1 MTPHVPSQHPAPPS
15 TTRSNQTRG
24 LLPAP
29 PPRAHSLLLEPHL
42 QENFLGLLPWR
53 LSGVPSAARPLPSA
67 RSRLSLQE
75 MVQPPE

>member
-15 TTRSNQTRG
+15 TTRSTQTRG
-24 LLPAP
+24 LLSAP

-53 LSGVPSAARPLPSA
+53 LSAVPSTTRPLPSA

-75 MVQPPE
+75 MVHPPE

>member
-15 TTRSNQTRG
+15 TTRLNQTRS

-29 PPRAHSLLLEPHL
+29 APRAHSLLLEPHL

-53 LSGVPSAARPLPSA
+53 LSGVPSASRPLPSA

-75 MVQPPE
+75 VVQPPE